1 MVFWPGLPVGEAVR
15 RWAGVGS
22 ERCSSF
28 MRPSGRRG
36 GSESEAGV
44 VPPWPGLSVGDWIV
58 LLAYRFRF
66 LDRPM
71 SCVFVRNVGADVVTP
86 VSTGGQPA
94 SAALGHGYGY
104 G

>member
-1 MVFWPGLPVGEAVR
+1 VVLYPGLSVEEVIR
-15 RWAGVGS
+15 RWAGDGS
-22 ERCSSF
+22 KRCSSF
-28 MRPSGRRG
+28 VRPFGQRGRL
-36 GSESEAGV
+36 ESEASV
-44 VPPWPGLSVGDWIV
+44 VPPQPGLSVGDWIV